1 MLWIIIN
8 KKEARCMNNPGH
20 EDALLKGISLMK
32 NATIRIQRDKV
43 FYFDPYRIERD
54 LRDADFIFVSHDH
67 RDHLSPEDIRKLIKE
82 DTILVAPE
90 SSAAL
95 LANEGFGN
103 VTAVLPLKSYEIG
116 GVSFATVPMYNIGK
130 KFHEK
135 GKNWV
140 GYVVRIDSADYYF
153 AGDTD
158 AIPEMENIKADVAFL
173 PVGGT
178 YTMNASEAAR
188 AANTI
193 KPAVAVP
200 MHYGDVAGTAADGE
214 VFIRGLDRSIKGV
227 LLK

>member
-1 MLWIIIN
+1 
-8 KKEARCMNNPGH
+8 MNNPGH

-116 GVSFATVPMYNIGK
+116 
-130 KFHEK
+130 E
-135 GKNWV
+135 
-140 GYVVRIDSADYYF
+140 
-153 AGDTD
+153 
-158 AIPEMENIKADVAFL
+158 
-173 PVGGT
+173 
-178 YTMNASEAAR
+178 
-188 AANTI
+188 
-193 KPAVAVP
+193 
-200 MHYGDVAGTAADGE
+200 
-214 VFIRGLDRSIKGV
+214 
-227 LLK
+227 